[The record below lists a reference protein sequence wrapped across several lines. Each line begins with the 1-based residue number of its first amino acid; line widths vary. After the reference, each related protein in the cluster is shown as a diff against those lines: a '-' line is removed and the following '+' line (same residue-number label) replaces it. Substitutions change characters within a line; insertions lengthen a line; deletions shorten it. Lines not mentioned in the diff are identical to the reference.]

1 MISKSHHYLKFQY
14 LWIASCQ
21 WEIYAHFWRFNE
33 AGDSHYVKKN
43 VIIYSDNFSFGT
55 FYAKLSSQQRSFRF
69 NWRGKYQKQQY
80 ACCIGFSV
88 YFTGCFQFIWQ
99 LWKYLYGYGKY
110 ELLRY
115 KKRTLILGKIILKS
129 FLSVCVFCLTRII
142 IYAFYYLSATK
153 KLLILQLQIFQIIF
167 SQAFY
172 HCSLS
177 VYCNIGWTEV
187 FIICRRNYSFFILH
201 SFHNSGWILYWKG
214 AIFSV
219 TVFNYKLFNEKP
231 DKFNISWFCRFIHF
245 IFNFGFCNYCMYF
258 FMQEN
263 HKTKDIF

>member
-69 NWRGKYQKQQY
+69 NWNIRNSNMLV
-80 ACCIGFSV
+80 ASDFL
-88 YFTGCFQFIWQ
+88 FIS
-99 LWKYLYGYGKY
+99 LVVFNLFGNCEKYLYGYGKY

-142 IYAFYYLSATK
+142 IYAFLLFIRNEKIIDFTVADISNYIFTSILSLFFISILQILVELKFSSFAGVITAFSYYIVSTILGGYFIEKEQYFPLLFLTTNFSMKNRTDLISADFVD
-153 KLLILQLQIFQIIF
+153 LYILYLILAFAIIVCIFLCRKIIK
-167 SQAFY
+167 Q
-172 HCSLS
+172 
-177 VYCNIGWTEV
+177 
-187 FIICRRNYSFFILH
+187 
-201 SFHNSGWILYWKG
+201 
-214 AIFSV
+214 
-219 TVFNYKLFNEKP
+219 
-231 DKFNISWFCRFIHF
+231 
-245 IFNFGFCNYCMYF
+245 
-258 FMQEN
+258 
-263 HKTKDIF
+263 KDIF